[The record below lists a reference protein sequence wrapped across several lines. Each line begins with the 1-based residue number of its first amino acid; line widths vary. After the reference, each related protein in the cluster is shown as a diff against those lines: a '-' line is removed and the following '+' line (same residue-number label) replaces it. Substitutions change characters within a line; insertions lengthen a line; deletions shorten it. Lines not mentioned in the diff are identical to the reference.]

1 MHSADIEPIK
11 PSVAAAILGVSKG
24 MVYLLAAPNGPIPC
38 SRIGR
43 RIVFN
48 KQDLMEY
55 LAACRFTEIKREVV
69 SSLNSTALLKV
80 SVSGL
85 ESSFRK
91 LGIKPKLTPSTGKS
105 RRGSIQSQVA

>member
-1 MHSADIEPIK
+1 MHSADIEPVK
-11 PSVAAAILGVSKG
+11 PEAAAAMLGVSKG
-24 MVYLLAAPNGPIPC
+24 MVYLLAAPHGPIPC

-43 RIVFN
+43 RIIFHRR
-48 KQDLMEY
+48 DLAEY
-55 LAACRFTEIKREVV
+55 LAQCRCIETKREVV

-105 RRGSIQSQVA
+105 RRGSMQSQPA